1 MLRFIAWRLLAAVPT
16 LAVIMTLAFVLLH
29 AAPGGPFDA
38 DKAMVPEIR
47 AAIEARYHLDES
59 VALQFVRYVGGVI
72 RGDFGPSFQYQDTS
86 VNELIAQGLPIDL
99 QIGGWALLLA
109 LALGVPLGMAAAL
122 HRNSLLD
129 RLCTAVSLLGISVPA
144 YVTAPLLILVFAVTL
159 RWLPAGDWGEGAA
172 RHLVLPVVALSLPYV
187 AYIARLLRASLLEV
201 LQAPYIRTARAK
213 GLSDRRVLWRHA
225 LPPAMLPLVAFL
237 GPASVGI
244 ITGSI
249 AVESSFGLPGL
260 GRYFVDGA
268 FNRDYTLVMGVTILY
283 GVLIVLANLLADL
296 LQAWLDP
303 KVRL

>member
-16 LAVIMTLAFVLLH
+16 IAVIIALSFVLLH

-47 AAIEARYHLDES
+47 VAIEARYHLDEP
-59 VALQFVRYVGGVI
+59 VVRQFLRYVGGVV

-99 QIGGWALLLA
+99 QIGGCALLLA
-109 LALGVPLGMAAAL
+109 LVLGVPLGMAAAL
-122 HRNSLLD
+122 HRNKLID
-129 RLCTAVSLLGISVPA
+129 RACTALSLLGISVPV

-172 RHLVLPVVALSLPYV
+172 RNQVLPVLALSLPYA
-187 AYIARLLRASLLEV
+187 AYIARLLRTSLLEV
-201 LQAPYIRTARAK
+201 LQAAYIRTARAK
-213 GLSDRRVLWRHA
+213 GLSDLRLLWRHA
-225 LPPAMLPLVAFL
+225 LPQAALPLVAFL

-249 AVESSFGLPGL
+249 AVETSFGLPGL

-296 LQAWLDP
+296 LQALIDP
-303 KVRL
+303 RVRL